1 MVLQL
6 QPYAHET
13 ASGIQLGRA
22 GHEFHLEIQS
32 FCNSEAPGMNAMQ
45 GLLGYIL

>member
-13 ASGIQLGRA
+13 ASGRISFIQLGRA
-22 GHEFHLEIQS
+22 GHEFHLEIQA
-32 FCNSEAPGMNAMQ
+32 FATARLRE
-45 GLLGYIL
+45 